1 MRRGRSLTPRERPTD
16 GPEPSRGTSSLELYL
31 EKWISRLAVFGD
43 SATAVVVTFLVMCL
57 AVYVTTYCGAA
68 NQRRHERISTLHDES
83 RHNYPVYT
91 VNRTQ
96 YGYVAALSEEVR
108 EAFLRDGVVAIRGL
122 VRPTLV
128 DAVHKESAT
137 LLNPKPRKGAQFH
150 TASHNSLFVSDALW
164 QVAAESEIP
173 AVVVQLLLH
182 ELSSATSDNQ
192 EPPTPNVTS
201 LRIMRDIF
209 LAKSSDDS
217 YICGWHVDDLGFWPA
232 TPESPGINAWI
243 ALERDQTSFA
253 LAVGSHRASWRHRA
267 YHVTGAPHGFPP
279 GGYAN
284 AGDYVTRRPGS
295 GTCNLKKAAPD
306 LHRLME
312 ESSRVYTLQPG
323 DVIFHTRW
331 LFHRTVVSARTDSA
345 LEGKDPHRR
354 MERRYSVRYGPGSSV
369 IPPGYGTELSVLWD
383 PSNGGRTADEV
394 CASDG
399 PWYPAVWPGV
409 LESER
414 AALPGL
420 VRDKLPVAAQRRKAR
435 ESEMAP
441 LVRQIARERS
451 GSLLPR

>member
-1 MRRGRSLTPRERPTD
+1 MRRGRSPTPRERPAD
-16 GPEPSRGTSSLELYL
+16 APEPSRDALSLELYF
-31 EKWISRLAVFGD
+31 ERWISRLAVFGD
-43 SATAVVVTFLVMCL
+43 SATAVVLTFLVMCL
-57 AVYVTTYCGAA
+57 AIYVTTYSGAA
-68 NQRRHERISTLHDES
+68 NTEGRERSNRVNEASHRI
-83 RHNYPVYT
+83 NPVYT

-96 YGYVAALSEEVR
+96 DGHVAAISNEVKR
-108 EAFLRDGVVAIRGL
+108 AFQLDGVVAIRGL

-128 DAVHKESAT
+128 EGVYKESAS
-137 LLNPKPRKGAQFH
+137 LLNTNPRKGAQFH
-150 TASHNSLFVSDALW
+150 TARHNSLFLSEALW
-164 QVAAESEIP
+164 QVAAESDIP
-173 AVVVQLLLH
+173 AVAFQLLQH
-182 ELSSATSDNQ
+182 ELSSATSDDP
-192 EPPTPNVTS
+192 ELTTPIVAS

-232 TPESPGINAWI
+232 TPESPGINAWM
-243 ALERDQTSFA
+243 ALEHDQTSFA

-267 YHVTGAPHGFPP
+267 YHATGAPHGFPS

-284 AGDYVTRRPGS
+284 ASDYLTRRTGS
-295 GTCNLKKAAPD
+295 GTCNLKTAAPD

-331 LFHRTVVSARTDSA
+331 LFHRTVVSARTAPD
-345 LEGKDPHRR
+345 GRDPHRR

-369 IPPGYGTELSVLWD
+369 IPAGYGTELSVLWD
-383 PSNGGRTADEV
+383 PSNGGRTADDV
-394 CASDG
+394 CAIDG
-399 PWYPAVWPGV
+399 PWYPAVWPEV
-409 LESER
+409 QVRER

-420 VRDKLPVAAQRRKAR
+420 VRDKLPVASQRRKAR

-441 LVRQIARERS
+441 LVRRIARERS